1 MKITKLLL
9 NLFVI
14 LFFLGSAAAP
24 GAGAT
29 LTVDDSGDASYTT
42 IQEAIDNAE
51 DGDTILVYPGIYAEN
66 VEVYKELSIVS
77 ESGESENTFI
87 ISNSPEADV
96 LYVVADNVTIEGFS
110 VLGLL
115 SDTGSIS
122 DADWP
127 DVLAGVFIDGAEGC
141 RVSNSTFISND
152 VGIFLQEADNTV
164 LYNNVL
170 TLNYW
175 DGIDLIDSSNCVLSG
190 NVVARNDWGIHI
202 EGSVDNVLLNN
213 IISACTNK
221 GLTLL
226 ECSNSTLENNMISG
240 SELGIYFE
248 GSDSNIMS
256 NSTVEW
262 NYEGIFLSNST
273 ENLFY
278 GNEFA
283 NDVNAVD
290 YGTNSWNTTVGNSW
304 SDYAGEDLDGDGI
317 GDTPYVINEST
328 ESIDYLPI
336 TGLPVSDLLPG
347 NNLT

>member
-1 MKITKLLL
+1 MKIIKLLL

-29 LTVDDSGDASYTT
+29 LTVDDSGDANYTT

-110 VLGLL
+110 VLGVL
-115 SDTGSIS
+115 SETGSIS

-141 RVSNSTFISND
+141 RVSNSTIIGND
-152 VGIFLQEADNTV
+152 VGIFLREANGAV
-164 LYNNVL
+164 LYSNVL

-175 DGIDLIDSSNCVLSG
+175 DGIDLIDSSGCVLSD
-190 NVVARNDWGIHI
+190 NVVARNERGIYV

-213 IISACTNK
+213 IISTITYEA
-221 GLTLL
+221 LTLL
-226 ECSNSTLENNMISG
+226 ECSNSTLENNIITG
-240 SELGIYFE
+240 SELGVYFE
-248 GSDSNIMS
+248 RSVSNIMS

-283 NDVNAVD
+283 NEINAVD

-304 SDYAGEDLDGDGI
+304 SDYAGEDSDGDGI

>member
-9 NLFVI
+9 NLLVI
-14 LFFLGSAAAP
+14 LVFLGSAVAP

-29 LTVDDSGDASYTT
+29 LTVDESDEADFTT
-42 IQEAIDNAE
+42 IQEAIDSAE
-51 DGDTILVYPGIYAEN
+51 DGDIILVYPGIYDEN

-77 ESGESENTFI
+77 ESGKSEDTFI

-96 LYVVADNVTIEGFS
+96 LYVVADNVTIDGFS
-110 VLGLL
+110 ILGLL
-115 SDTGSIS
+115 SDSGSIS
-122 DADWP
+122 DAEWP

-141 RVSNSTFISND
+141 RVSNSTFIIND
-152 VGIFLQEADNTV
+152 VGIFLREANNAV

-175 DGIDLIDSSNCVLSG
+175 DGIDLIDSSGCVLSD
-190 NVVARNDWGIHI
+190 NTAARNERGIYI

-213 IISACTNK
+213 IISAITSE
-221 GLTLL
+221 GITLQ
-226 ECSNSTLENNMISG
+226 ECSNSTLENNMVSG

-248 GSDSNIMS
+248 GSENNIMS
-256 NSTVEW
+256 NSTVER

-283 NDVNAVD
+283 NQLNAVD
-290 YGTNSWNTTVGNSW
+290 YGTNSWNSTVGNYW
-304 SDYAGEDLDGDGI
+304 SDYAGEDSDGDGI

-328 ESIDYLPI
+328 ESIDYIPI
-336 TGLPVSDLLPG
+336 TGLPVSNLLPG
-347 NNLT
+347 NNST